1 MSWRRRRLVHLDCFR
16 RRIKKKKMELTR
28 PSTGMKIAIR
38 AMLWMRTRSMT
49 NTCRSSKIPRRR
61 SKRKQICKWYR
72 TNPLAHSNRCC
83 KVHFHVLVSKTSL
96 ATLNIKS
103 KWTLAAWPQHVIAW
117 PWPGTAKASQ
127 ATASLFQRAL
137 IRWRC
142 PCSILGWA
150 RLRKI
155 CWMRTN

>member
-1 MSWRRRRLVHLDCFR
+1 MTSWRIRRLVHLDCFR
-16 RRIKKKKMELTR
+16 RWIKKKKMEPMR
-28 PSTGMKIAIR
+28 PSTGMKITTR
-38 AMLWMRTRSMT
+38 MRVMT

-61 SKRKQICKWYR
+61 SKRKQIFKWCR

-83 KVHFHVLVSKTSL
+83 KVHFHVLVSKTSQ